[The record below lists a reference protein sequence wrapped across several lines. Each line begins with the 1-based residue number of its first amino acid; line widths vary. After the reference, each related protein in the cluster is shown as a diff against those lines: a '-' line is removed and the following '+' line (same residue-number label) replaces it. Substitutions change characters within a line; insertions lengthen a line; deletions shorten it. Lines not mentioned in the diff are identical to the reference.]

1 VKKEVAKSNSIAEIK
16 NSLLKRGF
24 LESDVDDELRNIISS
39 KSLLKNKNNR
49 ILSIKEFLDRI
60 GYGFA
65 SQQFV
70 NILFMLSG
78 ASLLLIGLINGLK
91 SALSQ
96 VMSGFL
102 NEYSHLKYIGKNII
116 SASGI
121 IFGFSFLGMALSVV
135 IQNPALFT
143 ASMLIGTLGI
153 IAHGD
158 LYTSFF
164 NRILKNEKRKDFL
177 KFISYFG
184 ILITAGS
191 LLLAGFVL
199 EIFPI
204 NGQVISFNPG
214 FLNLAEPMMFKLYG
228 YLLAFEV
235 TAIMFII
242 SGYLLSFLD
251 EEQDKLSSQGSAILD
266 SFRIYVK
273 NSLKAT
279 SIFAKNKKTFL
290 LTIATILTTIAQII
304 GNSYYG
310 IFIYENF
317 KNEFLKGFLN
327 VSVIFVIAIIASIS
341 GTLLTKKFAKSLGEA
356 PMLVFGTLLI
366 ALMPIT
372 FYFNPQLYAI
382 GLATALSVI
391 GGAIVGVAQGL
402 IAERLMDEDELR
414 QYYSSLG
421 FVSALPILL
430 IVAVGAIIVQATS
443 MSLLFLVLGIML
455 ACIVMPLYF
464 VIVLI
469 VDKEYRKQRSQR

>member
-1 VKKEVAKSNSIAEIK
+1 
-16 NSLLKRGF
+16 
-24 LESDVDDELRNIISS
+24 
-39 KSLLKNKNNR
+39 
-49 ILSIKEFLDRI
+49 
-60 GYGFA
+60 
-65 SQQFV
+65 
-70 NILFMLSG
+70 
-78 ASLLLIGLINGLK
+78 
-91 SALSQ
+91 
-96 VMSGFL
+96 
-102 NEYSHLKYIGKNII
+102 
-116 SASGI
+116 
-121 IFGFSFLGMALSVV
+121 
-135 IQNPALFT
+135 
-143 ASMLIGTLGI
+143 
-153 IAHGD
+153 
-158 LYTSFF
+158 
-164 NRILKNEKRKDFL
+164 
-177 KFISYFG
+177 
-184 ILITAGS
+184 
-191 LLLAGFVL
+191 
-199 EIFPI
+199 
-204 NGQVISFNPG
+204 
-214 FLNLAEPMMFKLYG
+214 
-228 YLLAFEV
+228 
-235 TAIMFII
+235 
-242 SGYLLSFLD
+242 
-251 EEQDKLSSQGSAILD
+251 
-266 SFRIYVK
+266 
-273 NSLKAT
+273 
-279 SIFAKNKKTFL
+279 